1 MKATRSLARHVMHQS
16 AVKLINT
23 ALFDLLKSDKRS
35 AEYTSHNGGFES
47 SEIDITGAERA
58 ATRQAIDSP
67 LASVNG
73 DLVPIAALLSR
84 LSQRAI
90 DIKMMPKI
98 TTAATSVLVCLPTT
112 QSNHKAVKNKGKAKN
127 CLKVSIQGPGF
138 GSLEER
144 LGNHVRAMKGSAIPN
159 PRNAKTSNATYIGCE
174 MANPSAGPING
185 AVHGLATVVANT
197 PVKNDDESESDGS
210 EDWPNDIMLVPISR

>member
-1 MKATRSLARHVMHQS
+1 
-16 AVKLINT
+16 
-23 ALFDLLKSDKRS
+23 
-35 AEYTSHNGGFES
+35 
-47 SEIDITGAERA
+47 
-58 ATRQAIDSP
+58 
-67 LASVNG
+67 
-73 DLVPIAALLSR
+73 
-84 LSQRAI
+84 
-90 DIKMMPKI
+90 MMPKT

-112 QSNHKAVKNKGKAKN
+112 QSNHKAVKNRGKAKN

-138 GSLEER
+138 GSLEVR

-174 MANPSAGPING
+174 MANPNAGPING